1 MNGGTEMDV
10 MEKQSSEKRLID
22 YYYLAEK
29 IECPGEPL
37 VYWHDIEAAPTVD
50 AVEVVRKPVVG
61 YEGYYEVDQFG
72 RVFSVERVISVDDN
86 GRKYE
91 KPVSGK
97 QMKQCLKNNGYKS
110 VSLTK
115 GGATKAFYVHRL
127 VAEAFI
133 PNPDNLPMVNH
144 KDEDKTNN
152 FLENLEWCTAQ
163 YNNTYGNKA
172 KRQANKIRGISH
184 SNEHKKKITSSL
196 LKYYETHDSASIG
209 RISEKR
215 KGVVGVRNGESVQF
229 QSVKDAAIAV
239 NGSRANITRSCN
251 SKTRKAYG
259 YKWTWAGERK
269 EGADNDT

>member
-1 MNGGTEMDV
+1 MRGTKM
-10 MEKQSSEKRLID
+10 RLID
-22 YYYLAEK
+22 ADRAMEIVRDQGIAHPNAYHLTNYAMLILRE
-29 IECPGEPL
+29 
-37 VYWHDIEAAPTVD
+37 APTVD

-115 GGATKAFYVHRL
+115 GGATKSFYVHRL

-144 KDEDKTNN
+144 KDEDKT
-152 FLENLEWCTAQ
+152 
-163 YNNTYGNKA
+163 
-172 KRQANKIRGISH
+172 
-184 SNEHKKKITSSL
+184 
-196 LKYYETHDSASIG
+196 D
-209 RISEKR
+209 R
-215 KGVVGVRNGESVQF
+215 KSVV
-229 QSVKDAAIAV
+229 
-239 NGSRANITRSCN
+239 
-251 SKTRKAYG
+251 
-259 YKWTWAGERK
+259 
-269 EGADNDT
+269 